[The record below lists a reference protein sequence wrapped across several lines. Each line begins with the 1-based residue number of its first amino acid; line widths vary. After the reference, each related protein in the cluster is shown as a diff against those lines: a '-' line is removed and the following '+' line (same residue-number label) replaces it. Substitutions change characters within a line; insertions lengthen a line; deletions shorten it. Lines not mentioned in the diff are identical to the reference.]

1 MSYHDDENQTVI
13 LRHKIKI
20 PINIDISIIGF
31 YRYIGNIDNKKIIQ
45 NLWKYFQNFEKKKK
59 ISKIHILELSS

>member
-1 MSYHDDENQTVI
+1 MSYHDDENQAVI

-20 PINIDISIIGF
+20 PVNMDISIIGF
-31 YRYIGNIDNKKIIQ
+31 YRYIENIGKKKIIQ

-59 ISKIHILELSS
+59 ENK